1 MSRLA
6 AAAALAFLTLQAPP
20 GDLGRMQGTWTMLEG
35 VAGGAPLPAGYLAS
49 MRRVLKG
56 TTLTVTLNDGIFFVA
71 EIKLDP
77 KATPKTIDYH
87 MTAGFQPGAEQ
98 LGIYELKGDT
108 LRSCFGAPG
117 APRCT
122 EFKSVPGDRRTVAAW
137 VKAKP

>member
-1 MSRLA
+1 MSRL
-6 AAAALAFLTLQAPP
+6 AAAALAFLTLQTQ
-20 GDLGRMQGTWTMLEG
+20 GDLDRMQGSWTMLEG
-35 VAGGAPLPAGYLAS
+35 TAGGAPLPAGYLSS
-49 MRRVLKG
+49 MRRELKG
-56 TTLTVTLNDGIFFVA
+56 TKLTVTLNGEVFFVA

-77 KATPKTIDYH
+77 KATPKSIDYH
-87 MTAGFQPGAEQ
+87 MIAGFSPGAEQ

-122 EFKSVPGDRRTVAAW
+122 EFTSVPGDRRTVAVW